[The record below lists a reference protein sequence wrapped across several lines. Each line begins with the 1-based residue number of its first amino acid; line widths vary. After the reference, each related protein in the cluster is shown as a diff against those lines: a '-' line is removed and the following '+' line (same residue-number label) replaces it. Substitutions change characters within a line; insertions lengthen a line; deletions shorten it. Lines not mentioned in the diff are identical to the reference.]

1 MENWRG
7 ARMMVVA
14 SAVAMGWL
22 SVVAMGSPVLHK
34 VGGSKGWINQDV
46 NYTEW
51 SAQEHIYV
59 GDWLIFKF
67 DKRYFN
73 VLEVN
78 KTSYENCIDRDF
90 IKNITRGG
98 RDVVQMT
105 EARTYYYLSGGGY
118 CFHGMRVAV
127 QVQQEDQD
135 PALAMAAPPAPSPV
149 AYGSSSPL
157 PSVCT
162 CIWIIIVANVVVF
175 VN

>member
-1 MENWRG
+1 MLINKRG
-7 ARMMVVA
+7 SDEV
-14 SAVAMGWL
+14 
-22 SVVAMGSPVLHK
+22 
-34 VGGSKGWINQDV
+34 
-46 NYTEW
+46 
-51 SAQEHIYV
+51 
-59 GDWLIFKF
+59 FKF
-67 DKRYFN
+67 DRRYFN

>member
-127 QVQQEDQD
+127 QHSQWRRHR
-135 PALAMAAPPAPSPV
+135 LRPPSRMVLLLPCPRCAH
-149 AYGSSSPL
+149 AFGSSL
-157 PSVCT
+157 LLML
-162 CIWIIIVANVVVF
+162 WF
-175 VN
+175 L

>member
-7 ARMMVVA
+7 ARLMVVA
-14 SAVAMGWL
+14 SVVAIGWL
-22 SVVAMGSPVLHK
+22 SLVVMGSPVLHK
-34 VGGSKGWINQDV
+34 VGGSKGWINHDV

-51 SAQEHIYV
+51 AAQEHVYV

-67 DKRYFN
+67 DRRYFN

-105 EARTYYYLSGGGY
+105 EARTYYYLSDGGY
-118 CFHGMRVAV
+118 CFHGMKVAV
-127 QVQQEDQD
+127 QVQEYQD
-135 PALAMAAPPAPSPV
+135 PALAMVAPAPSPV
-149 AYGSSSPL
+149 VSGSS
-157 PSVCT
+157 VFT
-162 CIWIIIVANVVVF
+162 CIWIIVANVVLF
-175 VN
+175 VNLMVVGIL